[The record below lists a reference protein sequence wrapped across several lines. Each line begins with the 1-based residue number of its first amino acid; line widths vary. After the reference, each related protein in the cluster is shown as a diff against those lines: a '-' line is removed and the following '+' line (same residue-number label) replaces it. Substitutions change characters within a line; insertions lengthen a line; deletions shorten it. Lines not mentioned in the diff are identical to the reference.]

1 MALKPKRKEGGKQLG
16 VGRLEDLL
24 SVFSW
29 CYRDSPQVNITLSVK
44 QQLNFCGI
52 SVVNLFPKMK
62 KIIVCGRN
70 NFLRIRTG
78 LLIYF

>member
-1 MALKPKRKEGGKQLG
+1 MTLKPKRKEGGKPLG
-16 VGRLEDLL
+16 LGRLEDLL

-29 CYRDSPQVNITLSVK
+29 CYRGSPQVNANITLSVK

-62 KIIVCGRN
+62 KII
-70 NFLRIRTG
+70 IWKQK
-78 LLIYF
+78 

>member
-1 MALKPKRKEGGKQLG
+1 MALKPKRKKGGKHLG
-16 VGRLEDLL
+16 LGRLKDSL

-29 CYRDSPQVNITLSVK
+29 CYRGSPKVNVNITLSVK

-62 KIIVCGRN
+62 KIIICDQK
-70 NFLRIRTG
+70 
-78 LLIYF
+78 